1 VENKRGFMFK
11 IALCQTKV
19 YKDKAKNL
27 ENAMEKI
34 RKAANVGA
42 KVISLPEMFTCPYSA
57 ANFRAYSEKIT
68 ESKTLEALQEL
79 CLEKKIYLIAGS
91 IPELQNDNI
100 YNTSFIINT
109 KGEIINKYRK
119 THLFDVNIKN
129 SIRFSE
135 SAAISRGS
143 NVIVF
148 ETEYCKIGICI
159 CYDIRFPELI
169 RNIALRGA
177 KLIFVPAA
185 FSKTTG
191 PAHWELLFRA
201 RAVDNQLYMAG
212 ISPARE
218 CEGTYKPYGNSIIV
232 NPWGEV
238 ISRAGEEDEII
249 YADIDLVYLDKVRKE
264 LPVLEH
270 RRPELY

>member
-1 VENKRGFMFK
+1 MFK

-19 YKDKAKNL
+19 YKDKARNL
-27 ENAMEKI
+27 DNAREKI
-34 RKAANVGA
+34 TTAANMGA
-42 KVISLPEMFTCPYSA
+42 KIISLPEMFTCPYSGE
-57 ANFRAYSEKIT
+57 NFRAYGERSAEGET
-68 ESKTLEALQEL
+68 VAALQEL
-79 CLEKKIYLIAGS
+79 CLEKNIYLIAGS
-91 IPELQNDNI
+91 IPELEKDNI
-100 YNTSFIINT
+100 YNTSYIINP

-129 SIRFSE
+129 GIRFVE
-135 SAAISRGS
+135 SAVITKGDK
-143 NVIVF
+143 VIVV
-148 ETEYCKIGICI
+148 ETEYCRIGICI
-159 CYDIRFPELI
+159 CYDIRFPELF
-169 RNIALRGA
+169 RNMALAGA

-191 PAHWELLFRA
+191 PSHWELLFRA
-201 RAVDNQLYMAG
+201 RSIDNQLYMAG

-218 CEGTYKPYGNSIIV
+218 CEGSYKPYANSIIT

-238 ISRAGEEDEII
+238 ISIAGEEEEII
-249 YADIDLVYLDKVRKE
+249 YGDIDLEYLDNVRKE